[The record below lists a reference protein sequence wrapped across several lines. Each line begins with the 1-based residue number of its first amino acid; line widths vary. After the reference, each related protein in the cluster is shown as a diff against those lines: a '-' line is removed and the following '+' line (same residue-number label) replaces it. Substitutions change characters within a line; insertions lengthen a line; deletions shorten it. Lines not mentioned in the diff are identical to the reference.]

1 MIPFLFILVMYSLSL
16 FFLCQPS
23 LRFVNFVLFEDPAFG
38 FVYFLYC
45 FSGLYFISALI
56 FIIFLLLW
64 FLQCAN
70 LISNLNPL
78 QQCLVLWLGIFP
90 DSPFI
95 SFRTQFLWTPLL
107 TIQSKVAYSYFL
119 SQHHFSS
126 QLLSLYDIFIFVF
139 FCLPPHHTSLHMHV
153 CICAYLCVHIPQNI
167 NSVRTDIFVVLF
179 NHCIPMAQNSLW
191 PNSKKCSV
199 SIIDCSNVLQRLL
212 F

>member
-16 FFLCQPS
+16 FFLCQPN
-23 LRFVNFVLFEDPAFG
+23 LRFVNFVLFKDPAFG
-38 FVYFLYC
+38 FVYFLHC

-126 QLLSLYDIFIFVF
+126 QLLSLYDIFIFQ
-139 FCLPPHHTSLHMHV
+139 LSK
-153 CICAYLCVHIPQNI
+153 QK
-167 NSVRTDIFVVLF
+167 SVRMLK
-179 NHCIPMAQNSLW
+179 
-191 PNSKKCSV
+191 SKTIAILPLNILTSKSQT
-199 SIIDCSNVLQRLL
+199 IKLKN
-212 F
+212 